1 LMFHCVSD
9 YLENGVTEMAMSDKL
24 SRKQVRVQF
33 GEEFLDYF
41 MSLEGESGL
50 TITLERLY
58 NDFLSFTGYD
68 KKDYSLKRFNKAIE
82 ETCTILKMDYK
93 IVRDRGQNN
102 KKCYVI
108 NFVKELSN
116 EFF

>member
-1 LMFHCVSD
+1 VSD

-41 MSLEGESGL
+41 MSLEGESGM

-58 NDFLSFTGYD
+58 NDFLSFSGYD
-68 KKDYSLKRFNKAIE
+68 KKDYSLKRFNKALE
-82 ETCTILKMDYK
+82 ESCTILKMDYK
-93 IVRDRGQNN
+93 SERNRGQNN

-108 NFVKELSN
+108 NFKKELSN